1 MDDDDAIILLFLT
14 LVAAAHQL
22 ICSFYILFDDLPTVQ
37 EKKRDLKR
45 KRQMTPY
52 KRNVSCRYSTAT
64 SALVAK
70 DCLGG
75 ILEDSNRAYMKSV
88 THLHEWQFF
97 ALAEKLKDLIL
108 HPRLRPDGTRPKVR
122 CKPLKFDIYH
132 RLFFV
137 LRWLNDGM
145 YYRSRETD
153 TGYAKSSVHEDLV
166 HVLHAI
172 VEGLDAH
179 LSWPDENHRRE
190 LALVF
195 PGILNGC
202 IGVGDVKEY
211 EIEKPKD
218 SIKEKRSWSGKKKI
232 NSYKMLSVMDHTGRY
247 IFLCICLG
255 KNDREVFTGSPLYL
269 QEGQYFSDDQ
279 WVSCDGAFEGDGRF
293 LCSYKNPGNDA
304 IRIRYNLAFRE
315 VRQGVENS
323 YGRVGMWFPL
333 LGNNKKKLPY
343 SEKAFFLA
351 IHAAARLHNWIMDTE
366 NLSYS
371 ALESPEGL
379 FRNYY

>member
-1 MDDDDAIILLFLT
+1 
-14 LVAAAHQL
+14 
-22 ICSFYILFDDLPTVQ
+22 
-37 EKKRDLKR
+37 
-45 KRQMTPY
+45 
-52 KRNVSCRYSTAT
+52 
-64 SALVAK
+64 
-70 DCLGG
+70 
-75 ILEDSNRAYMKSV
+75 
-88 THLHEWQFF
+88 
-97 ALAEKLKDLIL
+97 
-108 HPRLRPDGTRPKVR
+108 
-122 CKPLKFDIYH
+122 
-132 RLFFV
+132 
-137 LRWLNDGM
+137 M
-145 YYRSRETD
+145 YYRSREAD

-172 VEGLDAH
+172 VEGLDEH
-179 LSWPDENHRRE
+179 LSWPDENRRRE
-190 LALVF
+190 LAVVF

-211 EIEKPKD
+211 EIKKLKD

-247 IFLCICLG
+247 IFLRICLG
-255 KNDREVFTGSPLYL
+255 KNDGEVFTGSPLYF
-269 QEGQYFSDDQ
+269 QEGQFFSDDQ
-279 WVSCDGAFEGDGRF
+279 WVSSDGAFEGDGRF
-293 LCSYKNPGNDA
+293 LCSYRNPGND
-304 IRIRYNLAFRE
+304 NLAFRE

-343 SEKAFFLA
+343 SETVLFLA

-371 ALESPEGL
+371 AIESPAGL